1 MVSIDLTGKVAVV
14 TGASRGIGA
23 AIAEALAASGAN
35 LILSARAES
44 DDFVAFRKQL
54 SERYGVTVTSLFF
67 DLAKPESVKDATR
80 SIVAM
85 KLDIDVLVNNAG
97 VAAGS
102 LFQMTSLTDLRSVF
116 EANFFGPVLFTQT
129 VSRLM
134 TRKRAGSIINILSTA
149 SVRGE
154 AGMLSYGASKA
165 AFGLATRVM
174 AQELAEYGV
183 RVNAV
188 APTVTRT
195 AMYDQMEA
203 RAREQLISAAAMR
216 RPAEPNE
223 VANTVLFLASDLASF
238 ITGQFVRVDGG
249 QRGSVRVHQP
259 SERTL
264 ALVAPRLIRRG
275 RST

>member
-1 MVSIDLTGKVAVV
+1 MVGIDLTGKVAIV
-14 TGASRGIGA
+14 TGASRGIGSS
-23 AIAEALAASGAN
+23 IAEALAASGAN

-44 DDFVAFRKQL
+44 ESFFAFRKKL
-54 SERYGVTVTSLFF
+54 SERYAVTVTPLFV
-67 DLAKPESVKDATR
+67 DLAKPDSVKDATR

-85 KLDIDVLVNNAG
+85 KLDINVLVNNAG

-102 LFQMTSLTDLRSVF
+102 LFQMTSLSDLRNVF
-116 EANFFGPVLFTQT
+116 EVNFFGPVLFTQT

-149 SVRGE
+149 SIRGE

-165 AFGLATRVM
+165 AFGLATRIM

-195 AMYDQMEA
+195 SMYDQMEP
-203 RAREQLISAAAMR
+203 RAREQLIDASAMR
-216 RPAEPNE
+216 RPAEPIE

-238 ITGQFVRVDGG
+238 ITGQVLRVDGG
-249 QRGSVRVHQP
+249 Q
-259 SERTL
+259 
-264 ALVAPRLIRRG
+264 I
-275 RST
+275 